1 MLELHDKSG
10 VCTCG
15 PGRSGEGLDHSVW
28 DRYDVLGARQS
39 LLHAAAAVTVTFVEI
54 SIAVRVTGF
63 NALVADLPARVL
75 DVALAKR

>member
-1 MLELHDKSG
+1 MPELHDKSG

-15 PGRSGEGLDHSVW
+15 SERSGEGLDHSVW

-39 LLHAAAAVTVTFVEI
+39 LLRAAAAVTVTFVEI
-54 SIAVRVTGF
+54 SVAVRVTGF
-63 NALVADLPARVL
+63 NALVAHLPARVL